1 MNIFLSYKWEDRAYV
16 NGLAGLLKNPNNEY
30 RHIPI
35 NEREDYRNQGREAVR
50 NYLRGL
56 INECDAIICLV
67 GENTHS
73 SDWVKYEV
81 EVARSLGKNIMA
93 VRINNT
99 SGGLP
104 SLLRSWGIPETR
116 WDSQSINNAL
126 SI

>member
-81 EVARSLGKNIMA
+81 EVARSLGKNIIA